1 MKKILLSAG
10 LICASFMAKAQCT
23 AVETLDE
30 NFENFVNGTLPQNC
44 WTSNE
49 GSPRVL
55 IATND
60 SGNKAIQLY
69 TSSNPQVPFYVFS
82 PELSTIDGNHSLS
95 FSIST
100 PSAAGSISIQVGTV
114 TSPSDFANFAEVGS
128 RILVNA
134 ASTQSNIVIPAS
146 TTQKHIA
153 FKVVS
158 ISPQPHAATTIDN
171 ISWQPSLGVN
181 DSKLSTFNVYPN
193 PSTDRNVTVA
203 FGSTIEKG
211 NIAIYSLAGAK
222 VFETTMQ
229 ENTQTVN
236 LSDLASGIYIM
247 KLQSGNN
254 TSTKKL
260 ILK

>member
-1 MKKILLSAG
+1 MITVDESNTGEKSVTLY
-10 LICASFMAKAQCT
+10 SFFAPNA
-23 AVETLDE
+23 
-30 NFENFVNGTLPQNC
+30 
-44 WTSNE
+44 
-49 GSPRVL
+49 
-55 IATND
+55 
-60 SGNKAIQLY
+60 
-69 TSSNPQVPFYVFS
+69 PFYLVT
-82 PELSTIDGNHSLS
+82 PELSTIDGNHTLT
-95 FSIST
+95 FDAGGLGGNPGTYTIQPGT
-100 PSAAGSISIQVGTV
+100 LETVNGYGDFQGIGQPLQIGAAMT
-114 TSPSDFANFAEVGS
+114 TY
-128 RILVNA
+128 
-134 ASTQSNIVIPAS
+134 SNIVIPAS
-146 TTQKHIA
+146 TTQKFIA
-153 FKVVS
+153 FKIIATS
-158 ISPQPHAATTIDN
+158 QHMAASLDN
-171 ISWQPSLGVN
+171 VKWQSTLSVN
-181 DSKLSTFNVYPN
+181 DSKLASFNVYPN

>member
-1 MKKILLSAG
+1 
-10 LICASFMAKAQCT
+10 MANAQCT

-30 NFENFVNGTLPQNC
+30 NFENFVAGAAEGALPQNC
-44 WTSNE
+44 WTS
-49 GSPRVL
+49 GDSYPRIGAVS
-55 IATND
+55 TE
-60 SGNKAIQLY
+60 GNKSIQFY
-69 TSSNPQVPFYVFS
+69 TFMSPSVSMYLVS

-95 FSIST
+95 FDIGAPST
-100 PSAAGSISIQVGTV
+100 AGVIKIQVGTMA
-114 TSPSDFANFAEVGS
+114 TATDFANFSPVGS
-128 RILVNA
+128 EITVMA
-134 ASTQSNIVIPAS
+134 ASTRSNIVIPAS
-146 TTQKHIA
+146 TTQKYIA
-153 FKVVS
+153 FRVNSGNV
-158 ISPQPHAATTIDN
+158 PHSATTIDN
-171 ISWQPSLGVN
+171 VKWQSTLSVN
-181 DSKLSTFNVYPN
+181 DSKLASFSVYPN